1 MNKKVSEILSKK
13 KLCLKQDYLLFY
25 DLGLLGNKAL
35 AWNSLDEIILS
46 GYKDPICI
54 RPRKKSTI
62 KVTKYDIPLENAEKE
77 INNMI
82 NLGIK
87 PEDIAFNQ
95 SMPNKHLLIQ
105 GELMITE
112 KGLTLFYTLAKKPMN
127 LGFQEHSAHADG
139 LRAKMILEKYFY
151 PSTLADIQAL
161 FENFPDSVIEFSCYN
176 VPVGNIPG
184 RNTVIWEVRNY

>member
-1 MNKKVSEILSKK
+1 MDKKVSEILFNK

-25 DLGLLGNKAL
+25 DLGLLGNKAI
-35 AWNSLDEIILS
+35 AWNSLDEIIAS
-46 GYKDPICI
+46 KWKDSICI

-62 KVTKYDIPLENAEKE
+62 KVTKYDVPLKDAKKE
-77 INNMI
+77 IEEMVK
-82 NLGIK
+82 LGIK
-87 PEDIAFNQ
+87 QEDIAFNQ

-105 GELMITE
+105 GEVMITE

-127 LGFQEHSAHADG
+127 LGFQEHSAHAFG
-139 LRAKMILEKYFY
+139 LQAKMILEKYFY
-151 PSTLADIQAL
+151 PSTLSDIQAL
-161 FENFPDSVIEFSCYN
+161 FDNFPDSIIEFSCYS